1 MPTGIRIISSMS
13 LQICHRSSNSLSHMR
28 KKKKIS
34 HIKQQ
39 CREMYGGWWQIIR
52 RTRQMEPKGEKERQ
66 EDNERK
72 LSERNVQRELIK
84 KVQEHIQM
92 L

>member
-1 MPTGIRIISSMS
+1 
-13 LQICHRSSNSLSHMR
+13 
-28 KKKKIS
+28 
-34 HIKQQ
+34 
-39 CREMYGGWWQIIR
+39 
-52 RTRQMEPKGEKERQ
+52 MEPKGEKERQ